1 MVFRGEQSGLTKLK
15 EGIIENLLL
24 MREGVVRIL
33 QSLIA
38 GKGGGG
44 NQVNLILTRPTS
56 PPLLPNQPKTIIM
69 TNTDRSFTFTR
80 I

>member
-1 MVFRGEQSGLTKLK
+1 
-15 EGIIENLLL
+15 

-44 NQVNLILTRPTS
+44 KSGKFNFDTPNIPPPPPQPTE
-56 PPLLPNQPKTIIM
+56 NNYYDKY
-69 TNTDRSFTFTR
+69 
-80 I
+80 

>member
-1 MVFRGEQSGLTKLK
+1 MAGGGGVWGVLGDHMVFRGEQSGLTKLK

-44 NQVNLILTRPTS
+44 EIR
-56 PPLLPNQPKTIIM
+56 
-69 TNTDRSFTFTR
+69 
-80 I
+80 

>member
-44 NQVNLILTRPTS
+44 KSGKFNFDTPNIPPPSSPTNRKQ
-56 PPLLPNQPKTIIM
+56 LL
-69 TNTDRSFTFTR
+69 
-80 I
+80 